1 MPAGTDET
9 LANLTPAAASA
20 ALRLLAGAIR
30 RGAAHDD
37 VVEALKQAGV
47 HYAFADVL
55 DAAFTAVMNGLDDPY
70 ECDGRLH
77 ADNLPPCRAEGRWSA
92 RPMLT
97 LITDHERRYVSRKA
111 RIEFLPIL
119 KQPRGDADFL
129 TSRVLRS
136 MGDTR

>member
-1 MPAGTDET
+1 M
-9 LANLTPAAASA
+9 
-20 ALRLLAGAIR
+20 
-30 RGAAHDD
+30 HD
-37 VVEALKQAGV
+37 
-47 HYAFADVL
+47 AFADVL
-55 DAAFTAVMNGLDDPY
+55 DAASTAVMNGLDDPY

-77 ADNLPPCRAEGRWSA
+77 ADNLSPPCRAEGRWSA

-111 RIEFLPIL
+111 REELLPIL
-119 KQPRGDADFL
+119 KQPIDDAGFL